1 MDEVDVKEYLLETDT
16 RFRELADQHRNYERQ
31 LEELHE
37 RPYLSGDE
45 HLKEVIIKKKKLA
58 VKDQM
63 QILIHQYQAQQHS
76 HP

>member
-31 LEELHE
+31 LKELLE
-37 RPYLSGDE
+37 KPYLSGAE
-45 HLKEVIIKKKKLA
+45 HLEQVVIKKKKLA

-63 QILIHQYQAQQHS
+63 QFLIHRYQTQHT
-76 HP
+76 HQ